1 MLACMICCDTYY
13 APEAADSPAPATAI
27 MFLELASTSLNTA
40 ISDEGEV
47 SIRLIVCRLRDYGLR
62 LNLIFLRAFSAHK
75 LRDENLP

>member
-1 MLACMICCDTYY
+1 MICCDIYY

-27 MFLELASTSLNTA
+27 MFLEFASTSLNAT

-47 SIRLIVCRLRDYGLR
+47 NFRLIVCRLRDYGLR
-62 LNLIFLRAFSAHK
+62 SIFLRAFSAHK